1 MRVIVVDDHKMM
13 REGLRA
19 LLEKAEVDVVGEA
32 SDGHQAVAETKRLHP
47 DVVVMDVAMPKLNG
61 IDATRRITAEMPQ
74 VKVIGLS
81 MNTDRRYVLAMLE
94 AGAAGYMLKSGTS
107 EELRAALD
115 VVTSGQKYLSPAI
128 ASSVV
133 DEALGPKSRPCSDR
147 PPSMREREVL
157 QLIAEG
163 KSSKEI
169 ATILKIAVP
178 TVETHRRQLMNKVKL
193 RTVAELTKYA
203 IREGL
208 TSADK

>member
-19 LLEKAEVDVVGEA
+19 LLEKAEVEVVGEA

-61 IDATRRITAEMPQ
+61 IDATRRIAAEMPQ

-133 DEALGPKSRPCSDR
+133 DEALGAKSHPCSDR

-169 ATILKIAVP
+169 ATILQIAVP
-178 TVETHRRQLMNKVKL
+178 TVETHRRQLMNKLKL

>member
-19 LLEKAEVDVVGEA
+19 LLERAEVEVVGEA
-32 SDGHQAVAETKRLHP
+32 SNGHQAVAETKRLQP
-47 DVVVMDVAMPKLNG
+47 DVVVMDVAMPELNG
-61 IDATRRITAEMPQ
+61 IDATRRLSAEMPE

-81 MNTDRRYVLAMLE
+81 MNTDRRYVLAMLQ

-128 ASSVV
+128 TGSVV
-133 DEALGPKSRPCSDR
+133 DEALGPKSHPPSER
-147 PPSMREREVL
+147 PPSMRGREVL

-169 ATILKIAVP
+169 AAILQIAVP
-178 TVETHRRQLMNKVKL
+178 TVETHRRQLMNKLKL